1 MTIATAFK
9 FLTLADSTDEFDVGP
24 AGLGILC
31 LPLAGL
37 LLGVILVLVNRALES
52 YVASE
57 VLAVLLLT
65 ILIIATGGHHLVGV
79 QKTFSA
85 WGKIDPTPNSS
96 ARWAVYGVLAVLLV
110 VLFKT
115 HSIEVIGESRGLSV
129 LLTPLLARWSV
140 LLFLFGSTPL
150 ADDAGAWIAGRV
162 RSWHLLAASVATL
175 GLAFFIANTQA
186 LWVALALSVTAL
198 LARGYLHRRQRGV
211 SLANCG
217 ALIEVNEALGL
228 TLFASL

>member
-1 MTIATAFK
+1 MTIARAFK
-9 FLTLADSTDEFDVGP
+9 FLTLADSADQFDAGP
-24 AGLGILC
+24 GGLGVLC

-37 LLGVILVLVNRALES
+37 ALGVLLVLVDRALES

-140 LLFLFGSTPL
+140 LLFLFGST
-150 ADDAGAWIAGRV
+150 ADDAGAWIAERV
-162 RSWHLLAASVATL
+162 RSWHLIAASVATL
-175 GLAFFIANTQA
+175 GFAVFIAGTQA
-186 LWVALALSVTAL
+186 LWVALFLSVLAL
-198 LARGYLHRRQRGV
+198 LARGYLHRSQRGV

-217 ALIEVNEALGL
+217 ALIEVNEALSL